1 MKINSTPMMTFST
14 LTRYIRKTQRYE
26 NRKLNVTPIYRGC
39 RSKLKHLN
47 LVIRNHFVKINFQ
60 NPKK

>member
-1 MKINSTPMMTFST
+1 MTFST